1 MERIP
6 GYAALYYWFGM
17 LLIRQAKRMKYEAA
31 AEKRD
36 LDVRDFFWF
45 FIVAVVAGA
54 GLSLE
59 HVWLNRALFVITA
72 TLFLGLWLDAIV
84 MNQFSIQINSHAL
97 RIYAANASLMNR
109 EAAWAWRN
117 VARKPLLALF
127 PVACLTFYFLFI
139 FQYDWTLRLAIPL
152 LAAYCLGGATFSK
165 RQLFSFLGASVAA
178 LAITGVMQVGVS
190 REPGEFVQGAIPY
203 WVAGVTSG
211 LLVALLLFDRTGA
224 PGSLKPRF
232 LERPGF
238 SSVDRAK
245 HRRGTE
251 TELSAMIPIPMQY
264 QQRSDCYHQFNG
276 SNIVLVTLESI
287 SASKVATLSGEGASM
302 PVFESLKGRGL
313 SSRRHFCIS
322 PNTNNA
328 LVAIYNGNY
337 YNQCTFPHLP
347 ALHAQGYKSVAIVP
361 QDSAGFGFGELLH
374 EIGFQHVI
382 DLNSFPE
389 DFVVVKNALRE
400 TMVYYVK
407 DELFYERTFARLTKI
422 LQPNEKVFLHI
433 MNSQTHVPYTTYCGT
448 PPADSLARYI
458 QALEEADR
466 ALDRFLHQLDELIP
480 LPETLLVYT
489 ADHGESLGEHGYKAH
504 STAVTREQINVP
516 FAIGIPGIPHFK
528 ADFSTHFDVFPTLF
542 DFLGIQYDYPAIGA
556 PLLAKN
562 RGLNAVLYSETRH
575 GRTPSCFGHVGA
587 SGKIL
592 FDVAL
597 DRCWLTD
604 LDDQEIE
611 PIFGSERERYRT
623 ALLQALDSRGLVYD

>member
-6 GYAALYYWFGM
+6 GYAALYYWFGI
-17 LLIRQAKRMKYEAA
+17 LLIQQAKCMKYEGA

-54 GLSLE
+54 ALSLE

-84 MNQFSIQINSHAL
+84 MNQFSIQINSHAV
-97 RIYAANASLMNR
+97 RIYAANASLMTR

-139 FQYDWTLRLAIPL
+139 FQYDWPLRLAIPL

-178 LAITGVMQVGVS
+178 LAMSGLMQAGVS
-190 REPGEFVQGAIPY
+190 RQPGEFLQGAIPY
-203 WVAGVTSG
+203 WITGVMAG
-211 LLVALLLFDRTGA
+211 LLVALLFLDRTGA
-224 PGSLKPRF
+224 PGCLKLRF
-232 LERPGF
+232 LERPGS

-245 HRRGTE
+245 HRWGTE
-251 TELSAMIPIPMQY
+251 TELSAMIPIPLQY
-264 QQRSDCYHQFNG
+264 QQRSDCYHQCNG

-287 SASKVATLSGEGASM
+287 SASKVAALSGEGAGM
-302 PVFESLKGRGL
+302 PVFETIRNSGL

-328 LVAIYNGNY
+328 LFAIYNGNY
-337 YNQCTFPHLP
+337 YNQWTFPHLP

-361 QDSAGFGFGELLH
+361 QDSGGFGLGELLQD
-374 EIGFQHVI
+374 IGFQHVI

-389 DFVVVKNALRE
+389 KFDVAKNADRE
-400 TMVYYVK
+400 TMVYFVN
-407 DELFYERTFARLTKI
+407 DELFYKLAFARLTKI
-422 LQPNEKVFLHI
+422 LQPSEKVFLHI
-433 MNSQTHVPYTTYCGT
+433 MNSQTHVPYVTYRGT
-448 PPADSLARYI
+448 PPADSRARYI
-458 QALEEADR
+458 QSLEEADR
-466 ALDRFLHQLDELIP
+466 ALGRFLHQLDDLIP
-480 LPETLLVYT
+480 LPETLQVYT

-516 FAIGIPGIPHFK
+516 FAIHIPGIPHLR

-556 PLLAKN
+556 PLLAEN
-562 RGLNAVLYSETRH
+562 RELNAMLYSETRH
-575 GRTPSCFGHVGA
+575 GRIPSCFGHVGA

-623 ALLQALDSRGLVYD
+623 ALLQALHSRGLVYD